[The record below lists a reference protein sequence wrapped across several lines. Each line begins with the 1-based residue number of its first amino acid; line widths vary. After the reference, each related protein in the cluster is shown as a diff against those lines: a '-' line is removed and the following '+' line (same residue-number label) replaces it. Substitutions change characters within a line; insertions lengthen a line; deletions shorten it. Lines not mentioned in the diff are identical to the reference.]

1 VVVVLERRLLVAR
14 RLRRGR
20 WVEASPSIYRGMVD
34 AAWTALQDTGH
45 GSDTILIGETAPKG
59 VSVRGTTRQI
69 SPGRFIKRLY
79 CLDDHLQ
86 LLDGAGATERG
97 CPAASSPADF
107 RAAHPGLFAASGYA
121 HHPYEL
127 IFPPNRKPRHSDWY
141 TMANLRSLSSLLR
154 RVRARFG
161 FGGGTRLYL
170 TEFGYQTDP
179 PDPLGVTPRQ
189 QARYLNHA
197 EYLAYRN
204 RGVRTLSQF
213 LLYDDV
219 APTSATFQTG
229 LNYHDGAAKPAR
241 AAYAFPLFLPA
252 PRIRHGRRLHVWG
265 LLRAAP
271 NGQAQPV
278 DVLFR
283 PRGSHGRF
291 RRIARLRSQAARG
304 YVDGRVRVRRSGSIR
319 LRWGA
324 VRSRAAA
331 FRVR

>member
-1 VVVVLERRLLVAR
+1 
-14 RLRRGR
+14 
-20 WVEASPSIYRGMVD
+20 M
-34 AAWTALQDTGH
+34 
-45 GSDTILIGETAPKG
+45 
-59 VSVRGTTRQI
+59 
-69 SPGRFIKRLY
+69 
-79 CLDDHLQ
+79 
-86 LLDGAGATERG
+86 
-97 CPAASSPADF
+97 
-107 RAAHPGLFAASGYA
+107 
-121 HHPYEL
+121 
-127 IFPPNRKPRHSDWY
+127 
-141 TMANLRSLSSLLR
+141 
-154 RVRARFG
+154 
-161 FGGGTRLYL
+161 
-170 TEFGYQTDP
+170 
-179 PDPLGVTPRQ
+179 PRQ